1 MPAPAELEQPAQ
13 LPNEGDFDPTDP
25 TDYGDTINLY
35 EALYRYSRWPYYRS
49 DIPWA
54 IERLAEARRERSELL
69 RSLSRSSG
77 AERRAEYEHLEAM
90 LE

>member
-35 EALYRYSRWPYYRS
+35 EALYRFFRWPWYRS
-49 DIPWA
+49 YLPWA
-54 IERLAEARRERSELL
+54 IGRIAEARRARSELL
-69 RSLSRSSG
+69 RSFSRSSG
-77 AERRAEYEHLEAM
+77 AERRAESEHLEAM